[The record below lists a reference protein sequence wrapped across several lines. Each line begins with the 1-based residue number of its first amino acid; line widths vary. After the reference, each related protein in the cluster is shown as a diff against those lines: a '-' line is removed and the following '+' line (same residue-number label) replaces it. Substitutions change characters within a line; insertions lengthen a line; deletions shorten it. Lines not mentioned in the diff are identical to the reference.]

1 MATRFGVLK
10 GKAFDFVKKI
20 LRVII
25 IVDNI
30 DLDGLVIVVTATA
43 KDVGDRVECSWN
55 PLNGE
60 LFALEIV
67 KPSGLSFGDGLLGKE
82 PLEGFLIASQD
93 DWAVVD
99 VGAEKS
105 YTVD

>member
-1 MATRFGVLK
+1 ME
-10 GKAFDFVKKI
+10 GKAFDFGKKI
-20 LRVII
+20 LGIVI

-30 DLDGLVIVVTATA
+30 DLDGLVIVMTATA
-43 KDVGDRVECSWN
+43 KDVGDRVERSWN
-55 PLNGE
+55 PLNGK

-67 KPSGLSFGDGLLGKE
+67 KPSGLSFGDGLLCKE

-93 DWAVVD
+93 DWSVVD